1 MNAERKMEKQEKKA
15 SILWYIQDALFT
27 ISLLIANG
35 TIFQGF
41 MLDQG
46 FSNGQVGI
54 YSMLVNITQASVML
68 FSSGLVDRIASIKKA
83 FCFSVCGQAPLYGL
97 LLLLSWQKQM
107 DANAM
112 FILYMALISVL
123 NLLIGF
129 RTIIYYKIPFT
140 FLRKEVYGQFSIV
153 VAIIGALFGAIS
165 SYISS
170 IVLERVSYQLAMPVA
185 FCVSI
190 VLVVASG
197 IISFSIRQTNQHEES
212 SSAEKKLSFGVLKKR
227 ITYSYILPNL
237 ARGLSTGI
245 IGMIAVFAIVDIGAE
260 TVFVGRIAFITQLA
274 YVLAYSTYLLFYK
287 YTTAKAVTLIGSVF
301 YSVTLIL
308 LAVVKNELAY
318 LLLLGVCNFGVGLY
332 SIGIPIVIAEN
343 VSYDIIGGYTSWRLL
358 ITTAGIAAGSA
369 VGGLIAGRVP
379 SLLIFTAA
387 AMLQIICGAAYFR
400 FPNETQ

>member
-1 MNAERKMEKQEKKA
+1 MEKQEKEA
-15 SILWYIQDALFT
+15 SILWYIHDALFT

-54 YSMLVNITQASVML
+54 YSMLVNITQAGVML
-68 FSSGLVDRIASIKKA
+68 FASGFVDRIASIKKA
-83 FCFSVCGQAPLYGL
+83 YCFSACGQAPLYGL
-97 LLLLSWQKQM
+97 LLLLSWQKQISA
-107 DANAM
+107 DAL
-112 FILYMALISVL
+112 FILYMILISVL

-129 RTIIYYKIPFT
+129 RAVIYYKIPFT
-140 FLRKEVYGQFSIV
+140 FLRKEVYGRFSIV
-153 VAIIGALFGAIS
+153 VAIIGALFGSVS
-165 SYISS
+165 SYVSS
-170 IVLERVSYQLAMPVA
+170 VLLERVSYQLAMPAA

-197 IISFSIRQTNQHEES
+197 IISFSIRQTNQQEQY
-212 SSAEKKLSFGVLKKR
+212 SSAEKKLSYGILKKR
-227 ITYSYILPNL
+227 ITYSYIFPNL
-237 ARGLSTGI
+237 ARGLSAGI
-245 IGMIAVFAIVDIGAE
+245 IGMIAVFAVEDIRVE
-260 TVFVGRIAFITQLA
+260 TMFVGKIAFITQIA
-274 YVLAYSTYLLFYK
+274 YVLAYSIYLLFFK
-287 YTTAKAVTLIGSVF
+287 YTTAKAVTLIGSLF

-308 LAVVKNELAY
+308 LAVVKNKLGY
-318 LLLLGVCNFGVGLY
+318 LLLLGLCNFGVGLY

-358 ITTAGIAAGSA
+358 ITTVGIAAGSA